1 MKQPCPKNTRVI
13 LFSLLAVGLLFL
25 AGCGRKAAN
34 DETTD
39 QGAQD
44 MISKVAKIVRNDEAV
59 WPVDIPPDVPEF
71 TQGRL
76 SAAQKSVTAAGARWV
91 MVVTDVEE
99 GGFSAY
105 ADDLKSG
112 GWEVTGTVLENSG
125 TWSATREGFNLT
137 LTFDGNKGR
146 LTVEMFAS

>member
-1 MKQPCPKNTRVI
+1 MTQPFPRYRHI
-13 LFSLLAVGLLFL
+13 AFLSLIVVGLLFL
-25 AGCGRKAAN
+25 IDCGRKAPN

-44 MISKVAKIVRNDEAV
+44 VIGRVAKVVRNDEAA
-59 WPVDIPPDVPEF
+59 WPVEIPPDVPEF
-71 TQGRL
+71 TQGKI
-76 SAAQKSVTAAGARWV
+76 SAAQKSVTARGAKWV
-91 MVVTDVEE
+91 MILSEVEE

-105 ADDLKSG
+105 ADELKCG
-112 GWEVTGTVLENSG
+112 GWEVTGTVLEKSG

-137 LTFDGNKGR
+137 LTFEGNTGR